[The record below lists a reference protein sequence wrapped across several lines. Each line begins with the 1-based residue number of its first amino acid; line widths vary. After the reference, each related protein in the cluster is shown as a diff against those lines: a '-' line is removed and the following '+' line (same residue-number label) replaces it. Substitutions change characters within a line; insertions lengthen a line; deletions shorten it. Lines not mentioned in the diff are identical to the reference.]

1 LYAIFILS
9 PGQTVKIEI
18 EFSPP
23 FRTAYSATRL
33 LLDLEGG
40 EQTVPG
46 LLRRL
51 AEEYGEPMKTLLWE
65 REGSIKSGLMVM
77 VNERIYTGTALNQH
91 TVELRNHDQV
101 SLLYY
106 LSGG

>member
-1 LYAIFILS
+1 V
-9 PGQTVKIEI
+9 QIEI

-23 FRTAYSATRL
+23 FRTAYSGPRL
-33 LLDLEGG
+33 ILNLEEG

-51 AEEYGEPMKTLLWE
+51 AEEYGEPMEKLLWE
-65 REGSIKSGLMVM
+65 EEGGIKPGLMVM

-91 TVELRNHDQV
+91 AVELCDHDLV